1 MRKIKVLERRVM
13 PPMKTDFTE
22 LTLGPVIT
30 IKSEPDEMPQDFLIK
45 PDSHLLKQEML
56 IKEEPMDCDSE
67 MAATGHTGENPS
79 LADLD
84 SLTDLLQI
92 PSDFKVDLDTLTTDI
107 DTFDTTSSSSGSH
120 FEFSCTPDVSDIICD
135 IGVSN
140 NWVETTFA
148 EFINC

>member
-1 MRKIKVLERRVM
+1 
-13 PPMKTDFTE
+13 
-22 LTLGPVIT
+22 
-30 IKSEPDEMPQDFLIK
+30 
-45 PDSHLLKQEML
+45 ML
-56 IKEEPMDCDSE
+56 IKEEPMDCESE
-67 MAATGHTGENPS
+67 MAATGRTGENPT

-120 FEFSCTPDVSDIICD
+120 FEFSCAPDVSEIIYD